1 MRSEL
6 VTIFQREL
14 DGLRR
19 QVELYPDDGSL
30 WRSVPGCPNS
40 GGTLA
45 LHLVGNLRHFIGT
58 QVGKTGYVRV
68 RPAEFSTRDLARA
81 DVVAL
86 VAEARVEVTATL
98 TGLDAAAL
106 AGRSPLPMAGQT
118 TPTSLWLLHLSA
130 HLAYHLGQV
139 DYHRRAVTGDGTSAG
154 MLPLQP
160 LASSEREGHG

>member
-1 MRSEL
+1 VR
-6 VTIFQREL
+6 
-14 DGLRR
+14 DG
-19 QVELYPDDGSL
+19 
-30 WRSVPGCPNS
+30 
-40 GGTLA
+40 
-45 LHLVGNLRHFIGT
+45 
-58 QVGKTGYVRV
+58 
-68 RPAEFSTRDLARA
+68 PAEFSPRDLARA
-81 DVVAL
+81 DVVARG
-86 VAEARVEVTATL
+86 AEARAEVTATL